1 MLLTLLSTIQISLS
15 YNWIV
20 SDPNRSP
27 SDISSDAFL
36 KIVLYPI
43 DTMEIRLKSPTYD
56 TFAAVSFRT
65 SL

>member
-1 MLLTLLSTIQISLS
+1 MLIILLSILQISLP

-20 SDPNRSP
+20 SDSNRS
-27 SDISSDAFL
+27 SLDISSDAFL

-56 TFAAVSFRT
+56 TFAAVSFST